1 MTIFLFIFA
10 FNIGL
15 IRQENLL
22 GGAFSSSITALTLF
36 EFGTNRLIPG
46 STTLPLSPLGT
57 ANGNSETTYLYE
69 IIGSVEGQN
78 FVGTASRTLVVS
90 ASGWMELGSTSS
102 IVCKFIDSTNG
113 ECFGATT
120 GTATGAP
127 TPKIFEVVNPTAI
140 QGLHENFNYSR
151 HNHCLRDS
159 QWTKWFPK
167 LTVTPVLVLS
177 ITPELNVT
185 PELTVIPELTI
196 TPELIVT
203 PELTVTSSGSNRW

>member
-36 EFGTNRLIPG
+36 EFGTNCLIPG

-78 FVGTASRTLVVS
+78 FVGTASRTLVVLPPD
-90 ASGWMELGSTSS
+90 GWSL
-102 IVCKFIDSTNG
+102 
-113 ECFGATT
+113 AQLL
-120 GTATGAP
+120 P
-127 TPKIFEVVNPTAI
+127 
-140 QGLHENFNYSR
+140 L
-151 HNHCLRDS
+151 DS